1 MKPTLFL
8 LLTLGFSAPLAGQQQ
23 SNQHL
28 ASLETSSLIPG
39 SSVTFRLRSTEIGQP
54 ARILIGSATVRPLV
68 APHGLILVD
77 TTPGFTFQGVIGA
90 NGLFEVTAQLPA
102 PLGIPT
108 GFPVSLQGG
117 VLSTTG
123 AAVLS
128 DRLRVIANTQNSAT
142 LVDRSATLPASSF
155 AESGEMIAVDLDRD
169 GDRDLVL
176 SSFGGI
182 RFYMNVAGTLV
193 DESATR
199 LPSLENETAFAVLNA
214 DFNQDGHQDLLLA
227 GRIDAFDQALPAV
240 IYYNDGNGLFSN
252 TIGRFEFPLTLDAQ
266 AVPAIGDIDS
276 DGDLDVL
283 LTDGGSHSG
292 GLGPQT
298 MALFVNQGG
307 LQGGLLGDYL
317 EDPTFAASSFNTITE
332 AAAGVDFGD
341 VDNDGD
347 LDLVIARATSAKN
360 QLLLNDGAGFF
371 TDASHQLPDFFDKSS
386 DVELVDLNQDG
397 YLDLIVA
404 NSHYG
409 INPADAGD
417 VLYNK
422 GAASPGVFE
431 DAGTRFPD
439 TYDEDLIIR
448 LFSLTADV
456 DSDGDIDVII
466 LPHEFFG
473 SVVPFVGQPVLFINQ
488 GGAQGGVVGEF
499 LKDLNFFRS
508 GGVPLN
514 TFVSG
519 GGALFDLDNDGDLE
533 FYVGNQG
540 GIVNPLNSG
549 DFLLENVIL

>member
-39 SSVTFRLRSTEIGQP
+39 SSATFRLRSTEIGQP
-54 ARILIGSATVRPLV
+54 ARILIGSAAIQPLV

-90 NGLFEVTAQLPA
+90 DGLFEVTAQLPA

-117 VLSTTG
+117 VLSISGSAVMTG
-123 AAVLS
+123 
-128 DRLRVIANTQNSAT
+128 RLRVIANAQNSAPFM
-142 LVDRSATLPASSF
+142 DRSSILPTSSF
-155 AESGEMIAVDLDRD
+155 AESGEMISVDFDRD
-169 GDRDLVL
+169 GNRDLVL

-182 RFYMNVAGTLV
+182 RFYRNASGTLV
-193 DESATR
+193 DESASR
-199 LPSLENETAFAVLNA
+199 LPSIENETAFAVLNA

-227 GRIDAFDQALPAV
+227 GRLDAFDQALPAV
-240 IYYNDGNGLFSN
+240 IYYNDGNGFFS
-252 TIGRFEFPLTLDAQ
+252 TAIGRYQFTLSLDAQ
-266 AVPAIGDIDS
+266 AVPAIADVDG

-298 MALFVNQGG
+298 MALFLNQGG
-307 LQGGLLGDYL
+307 MQGGLLGDFQ
-317 EDPTFAASSFNTITE
+317 EDATFATGNFNTITE

-360 QLLLNDGAGFF
+360 QLLLNDGAGTF

-386 DVELVDLNQDG
+386 DAELVDLNQDG
-397 YLDLIVA
+397 YLDLIIA
-404 NSHYG
+404 NSHFG
-409 INPADAGD
+409 IDPQFAGD

-422 GAASPGVFE
+422 GATAPGVFE
-431 DAGTRFPD
+431 DGGARFPD
-439 TYDEDLIIR
+439 AYDEDLIIR

-514 TFVSG
+514 TFISG

-533 FYVGNQG
+533 FYAGSQG
-540 GIVNPLNSG
+540 GIINPLNTG
-549 DFLLENVIL
+549 DFLLENIVL